1 MQIKKG
7 TPPATVERP
16 IAVELSRDEVLSIL
30 VAFIKTKLGPN
41 TRFEDIQVT
50 GDEMDKLHSVTVAG
64 VELVPVSWQTKD
76 DPAKPT
82 QPATAQP
89 TPGTI
94 PVIAPPV
101 EKKA

>member
-16 IAVELSRDEVLSIL
+16 IAVELTREEVLSIL
-30 VAFIKTKLGPN
+30 VTYIKTKLGSN

-64 VELVPVSWQTKD
+64 VELVPLSWQKD
-76 DPAKPT
+76 DPSSRPT
-82 QPATAQP
+82 QPATVQGGP
-89 TPGTI
+89 ISI
-94 PVIAPPV
+94 PAVVPPV
-101 EKKA
+101 KKV